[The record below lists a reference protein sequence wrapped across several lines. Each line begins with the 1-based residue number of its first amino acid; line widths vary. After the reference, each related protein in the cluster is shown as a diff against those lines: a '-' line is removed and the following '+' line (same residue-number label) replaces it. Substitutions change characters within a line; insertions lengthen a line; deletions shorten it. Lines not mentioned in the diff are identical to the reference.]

1 MPVTVTVYVP
11 RVPLH
16 DRAEVSLVT
25 APRAMLV
32 GERVQ
37 VKPAEGEIVAVR
49 EIVPVKP
56 LKPETVIVED
66 PAEPDGTVRVVGF
79 AAIVKSWTVYVT
91 VVL

>member
-1 MPVTVTVYVP
+1 
-11 RVPLH
+11 VPLH

-37 VKPAEGEIVAVR
+37 VKPAEGETVAVSDM
-49 EIVPVKP
+49 VPVKP
-56 LKPETVIVED
+56 LNPATVMVED
-66 PAEPDGTVRVVGF
+66 PAEPEGTLRVVGF
-79 AAIVKSWTVYVT
+79 AAMLKSWTAKVT